1 MSRRKAK
8 ADVCPP
14 KSFTDKLIRLEEQTG
29 LDQSEII
36 RALVMG
42 ASAQLVRVCA
52 AEIGLK
58 VSTEPALVVPGSAEH
73 LPDAEHYLRGGVV
86 AA

>member
-1 MSRRKAK
+1 
-8 ADVCPP
+8 
-14 KSFTDKLIRLEEQTG
+14 
-29 LDQSEII
+29 
-36 RALVMG
+36 MG

-58 VSTEPALVVPGSAEH
+58 VSTEPALVVPGSTEH
-73 LPDAEHYLRGGVV
+73 LPDAERYLRGGVV